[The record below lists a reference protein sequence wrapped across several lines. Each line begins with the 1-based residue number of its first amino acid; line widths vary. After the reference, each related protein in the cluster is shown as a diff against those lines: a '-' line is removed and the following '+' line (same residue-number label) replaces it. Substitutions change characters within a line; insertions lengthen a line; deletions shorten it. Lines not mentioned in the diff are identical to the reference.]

1 MEEIFVAKSY
11 IGLPFIGEP
20 YIKNKKRYVK
30 VQLKSGKEK
39 EIRIYNSA
47 EYEKMYPLPKPKWAP
62 QRKML
67 GFGDKGYIII
77 FNTKPEFESFYEKG
91 PFRFSRFFGWYLPAN
106 ETIPVLPDGI
116 IPKFLPWEV
125 VGNDDGELKEE
136 KELMKNFSK
145 FIKTV

>member
-1 MEEIFVAKSY
+1 MDIYVAKSY
-11 IGLPFIGEP
+11 QDLPIVEEP
-20 YIKNKKRYVK
+20 YIKSGKSYCK
-30 VQLKSGKEK
+30 VRLKSGNIKEVRVYTEK
-39 EIRIYNSA
+39 
-47 EYEKMYPLPKPKWAP
+47 EYEKMYPMPKPKWAP
-62 QRKML
+62 QKKML
-67 GFGDKGYIII
+67 GFGDEGYIII

-136 KELMKNFSK
+136 KELMKNFAK
-145 FIKTV
+145 FVKTV